1 MYADKENRMSRFA
14 NLKKVAL
21 AIFAIAMLSL
31 LPAKARSATAAANVG
46 EKQNTLLP
54 QYDLSKEIKAQGTIE
69 KIDNSGDTAPL
80 GTHLQVET
88 AKGAVDVH
96 LGMLNLASRKALGL
110 SQGESVTI
118 TGMMED
124 LGGNSVLLARI
135 LQTSSNIFV
144 LRSRTG
150 LPVRSLMLRGR
161 SSTSNEKGGL

>member
-1 MYADKENRMSRFA
+1 MSRFA
-14 NLKKVAL
+14 NLEKVTL
-21 AIFAIAMLSL
+21 AIFAIAMLGL
-31 LPAKARSATAAANVG
+31 LPAKAQNATAGTSAG

-54 QYDLSKEIKAQGTIE
+54 QYDLSKEIKLHGTIE

-80 GTHLQVET
+80 GTHLQIET
-88 AKGAVDVH
+88 SQGIVDAH

-118 TGMMED
+118 TGMMEN

-144 LRSRTG
+144 LRTRTG
-150 LPVRSLMLRGR
+150 LPVRSLLLHGR
-161 SSTSNEKGGL
+161 SSTGNDKGGL